1 MYGIV
6 GIGSEFREFCYALG
20 MFFPKPSIPEAYYT
34 HPSQVADAYATLAD
48 PMKRQKY
55 ESWMK
60 VGFC

>member
-1 MYGIV
+1 
-6 GIGSEFREFCYALG
+6 
-20 MFFPKPSIPEAYYT
+20 MFFPKPCIPEAYYT

-60 VGFC
+60 VGFCNTHGHDILMFSRV